1 MMGLVF
7 GPSLVILW
15 RINIT
20 YGSWNNISNFETASH
35 KTVMTTYGVKKKKG
49 SGQFDGAMVP
59 IFFVRIFWCGRRR
72 VKISMAHA
80 SISVFLLFYA
90 GSGSGVVQKAA
101 SGAVAR

>member
-35 KTVMTTYGVKKKKG
+35 KTVMTTYGVNQA
-49 SGQFDGAMVP
+49 SLMELWFQYFL
-59 IFFVRIFWCGRRR
+59 FVFWCGRRR

-90 GSGSGVVQKAA
+90 GSGSGVVRKAA